1 MDRTGYGCWAFG
13 LGQTRCA
20 STVPVLVKPGDAE
33 VSDRL
38 LILLWHNVEGTWY
51 HPSRP
56 GAGMQGLTHQLK
68 GLKRLATVVPLTSAL
83 DTLMAGNSL
92 PRRAVALTFDDGYR
106 DNLELA
112 ASLLQELEL
121 PATFFLIPG
130 ILSREVRPWWESV
143 AWGFTC
149 SSRPTVTWG
158 GKVLATRGRLG
169 RRSYLWVAERLK
181 MLNRASLE
189 RSVTDLLELLAP
201 TGEPNHD
208 ELFLDWDGARR
219 LVRQGF
225 AVGSHSMYH
234 TVLSRETPDEQARN
248 LAASRARLEAELGV
262 PAELV
267 AYPSGTRADYD
278 ASTVDA
284 AKRAGHTYALAAHAG
299 VHTSRTSPYAIPRFV
314 MVPTQ
319 GFSEI
324 VVRRVM
330 RRLQLVIQR

>member
-1 MDRTGYGCWAFG
+1 M
-13 LGQTRCA
+13 
-20 STVPVLVKPGDAE
+20 
-33 VSDRL
+33 SDRL

-56 GAGMQGLTHQLK
+56 GTGAQGLAYQLK
-68 GLKRLATVVPLTSAL
+68 RLKQLATVVPLTHAL
-83 DTLMAGNSL
+83 NTLKAGEPL

-106 DNLELA
+106 DNLDLA
-112 ASLLQELEL
+112 ASLLRELEL

-130 ILSREVRPWWESV
+130 ILSREVRPWWEVV

-149 SSRPTVTWG
+149 STQPTVTWG

-181 MLNRASLE
+181 MLNREALE
-189 RSVTDLLELLAP
+189 RSVTELIGLLEPEGRAI
-201 TGEPNHD
+201 D
-208 ELFLDWDGARR
+208 DDLFLDWDGARQ
-219 LVRQGF
+219 LVKQGF
-225 AVGSHSMYH
+225 PVGSHSMYH
-234 TVLSRETPDEQARN
+234 TVLNRETPDEQVRN
-248 LAASRARLEAELGV
+248 LVTSRARLEAELGV
-262 PAELV
+262 PAELI
-267 AYPSGTRADYD
+267 AYPSGTRADYN

-284 AKRAGHTYALAAHAG
+284 AKQAGHIYGLAAHAG

-324 VVRRVM
+324 LARRVM
-330 RRLQLVIQR
+330 RRLQLIQG